1 MSNSD
6 WRREQRP
13 IVIEDTDIDHMGHVN
28 NAVYLRWVQETVIA
42 HWARIAPPKE
52 FARHLWIALKHE
64 ITYRR
69 AAFAGDRLTAVAELE
84 DFRGA
89 RSTYRT
95 QVRRG
100 DECLAE
106 AFSHWCSIDAVTHRP
121 LRLARNPR
129 GRLNTQLL

>member
-6 WRREQRP
+6 WRREQHA
-13 IVIEDTDIDHMGHVN
+13 IVIAHADTDHMGHVN
-28 NAVYLRWVQETVIA
+28 NAVYLRWVQEAVMA
-42 HWARIAPPKE
+42 HWARIAPPE
-52 FARHLWIALKHE
+52 DFARHLWVALKHE

-69 AAFAGDRLTAVAELE
+69 AAFADDDLTAITELE

-100 DECLAE
+100 DECLADP
-106 AFSHWCSIDAVTHRP
+106 IGRGKP
-121 LRLARNPR
+121 LNESRVSKRF
-129 GRLNTQLL
+129 